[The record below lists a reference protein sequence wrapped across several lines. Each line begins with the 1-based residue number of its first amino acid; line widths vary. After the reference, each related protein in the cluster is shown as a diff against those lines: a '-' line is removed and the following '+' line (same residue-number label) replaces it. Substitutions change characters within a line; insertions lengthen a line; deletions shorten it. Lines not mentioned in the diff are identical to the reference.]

1 MVSSCKSQSL
11 VERVLVLI
19 MNNLISTTEKSITI
33 VTAYFDI
40 GRGDWSTEKGHPSH
54 LLRDNQ
60 TYLSYF
66 KNLAKLDNEMVVFT
80 FEEMKPYINKLR
92 GNKPTKIIVI
102 DLETKFRSLL
112 EDIKFLINSNDFKS
126 KIPDKQKLNP
136 EYWSEKYVLVTNLKT
151 YFVNKAIENFNLSN
165 DLVAWVDFGY
175 CRDHT
180 TLSGINN
187 WYYPFDDLHVHFF
200 TLKKDKFLSVFNN
213 PRFPHTEDKVLSAI
227 LNNRVFII
235 GGVTVANQ
243 NIWREFFNVVKNC
256 QEELFYR
263 NIVDDDQ
270 GIYLMCHL
278 KQPNLFKFHYLG
290 KSANGEKN
298 WFGTMQ
304 KFHT

>member
-1 MVSSCKSQSL
+1 MVSSCETKSL
-11 VERVLVLI
+11 VRGVLGMSI
-19 MNNLISTTEKSITI
+19 NNSVNSITI
-33 VTAYFDI
+33 VTAFFDI
-40 GRGDWSTEKGHPSH
+40 GRGDWSTEKGHSSH
-54 LLRDNQ
+54 LLRNNQ

-66 KNLAKLDNEMVVFT
+66 ENLAKLDNEMVIFT

-92 GNKPTKIIVI
+92 RNKPTRIIVI

-112 EDIKFLINSNDFKS
+112 DNIKSIINSNDFKS
-126 KIPDKQKLNP
+126 QIPDKHKLNP

-151 YFVNKAIENFNLSN
+151 YFVNKAIEDFDLSN

-180 TLSGINN
+180 TLLGINN
-187 WYYPFDDLHVHFF
+187 WYYPFDNLHVHFF
-200 TLKKDKFLSVFNN
+200 TLTKDKFFLVFNN
-213 PRFPHTEDKVLSAI
+213 PKFPNTKDKVLSAI
-227 LNNRVFII
+227 LNNRAVII

-243 NIWREFFNVVKNC
+243 NIWKEFFNVVRNC
-256 QEELFYR
+256 QEELFQK

-270 GIYLMCHL
+270 GVYLMCHL

-290 KSANGEKN
+290 KNSEGEKN

>member
-1 MVSSCKSQSL
+1 MVSTRKAQSL
-11 VERVLVLI
+11 VKRVLVLT
-19 MNNLISTTEKSITI
+19 MNNLIQKNKKSITI

-40 GRGDWSTEKGHPSH
+40 GRGDWSAEKGHPSH

-66 KNLAKLDNEMVVFT
+66 ENLAKLDNEMIIYT
-80 FEEMKPYINKLR
+80 FEEMKPYISKLR
-92 GNKPTKIIVI
+92 GDKPTKIVVI
-102 DLETKFRSLL
+102 DLETKFKNLL
-112 EDIKFLINSNDFKS
+112 DGIKFIINSNEFKN
-126 KIPDKQKLNP
+126 KIPDKHKLNP

-213 PRFPHTEDKVLSAI
+213 PRFPHTEKKVLSAI
-227 LNNRVFII
+227 FNNRAFVI
-235 GGVTVANQ
+235 GGVTVANK
-243 NIWREFFNVVKNC
+243 NIWREFFDVVKDC
-256 QEELFYR
+256 QEELFR
-263 NIVDDDQ
+263 KNIVDDDQ

-278 KQPNLFKFHYLG
+278 KQPDLFKFHYLG
-290 KSANGEKN
+290 KNSDGKEN

-304 KFHT
+304 KFHI